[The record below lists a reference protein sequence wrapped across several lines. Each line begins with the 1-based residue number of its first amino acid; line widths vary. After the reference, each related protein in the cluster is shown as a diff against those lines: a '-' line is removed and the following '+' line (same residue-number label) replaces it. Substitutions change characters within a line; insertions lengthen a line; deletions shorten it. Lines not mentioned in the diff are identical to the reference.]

1 VDVCPLYVRR
11 DELLFVMVGCAGGD
25 GRGTVDDVLDV
36 FGSFGVR
43 AFCEDVWN
51 SDEGDAGMSISPIS
65 T

>member
-1 VDVCPLYVRR
+1 
-11 DELLFVMVGCAGGD
+11 MVSYARGD
-25 GRGTVDDVLDV
+25 GRGTVDDVLDA